1 MSTASAVPETYEL
14 EGDDAKAVLKR
25 VGRGKLVKDS
35 FTRFRTAD
43 GFSMTRAVAHAA
55 ALTAFP
61 ALITI
66 IGLASALDIT
76 GFKRVMEHTLQSL
89 APGPAGQLLREAFG
103 RGSATGSA
111 ALIGGVIGVLI
122 AGTFAMAQVE
132 RGCNRIYGM
141 VRDRRI
147 MRKLG
152 RALVLNVTA
161 GILFTLAFVV
171 LAAGGALGDA
181 LKPTLGWGDTGAL
194 TFAILRW
201 PVGLALAFA
210 ALTMVYKLSPNRRQP
225 GAMWLQTGTVVAT
238 ILWVAFTA
246 LLAWYYAVND
256 SLGTT
261 YGPLVG
267 VIALLTWA
275 YATAVSLF
283 LGLAFAAQLEAVR
296 AGVPGPRTLRR
307 YNEVV
312 VTPEGTAD
320 SPPALR
326 PTPAPPAPVRTTGTA
341 ATA

>member
-14 EGDDAKAVLKR
+14 EGDDAKEVLKR

-43 GFSMTRAVAHAA
+43 GFSMTRAVAHAS

-66 IGLASALDIT
+66 IGLASALQFA
-76 GFKRVMEHTLQSL
+76 GLRRVLQHTLQTL
-89 APGPAGQLLREAFG
+89 APGPAGQLIREAFQ
-103 RGSATGSA
+103 SAGGGA
-111 ALIGGVIGVLI
+111 ALIGGAVGVLI
-122 AGTFAMAQVE
+122 SGTLALAQVE

-141 VRDRRI
+141 VRDRGI
-147 MRKLG
+147 WRKLG
-152 RALVLNVTA
+152 RAFVLNLTA
-161 GILFTLAFVV
+161 GLLLVMAFVV

-181 LKPTLGWGDTGAL
+181 LRGTGGWSDTWSL
-194 TFAILRW
+194 VFAILRW

-210 ALTMVYKLSPNRRQP
+210 ALTLIYKFSPNRRQP
-225 GAMWLQTGTVVAT
+225 GAMWLQAGTIVAT
-238 ILWVAFTA
+238 VLWFAFTA
-246 LLAWYYAVND
+246 LLAAYYAVND
-256 SLGTT
+256 GLGTT

-275 YATAVSLF
+275 YATAVALF
-283 LGLAFAAQLEAVR
+283 FGMAFAAQLEAVR

-307 YNEVV
+307 HNEVL

-320 SPPALR
+320 SPPVAGSA
-326 PTPAPPAPVRTTGTA
+326 APPTLTPVPTTGTA
-341 ATA
+341 ASA